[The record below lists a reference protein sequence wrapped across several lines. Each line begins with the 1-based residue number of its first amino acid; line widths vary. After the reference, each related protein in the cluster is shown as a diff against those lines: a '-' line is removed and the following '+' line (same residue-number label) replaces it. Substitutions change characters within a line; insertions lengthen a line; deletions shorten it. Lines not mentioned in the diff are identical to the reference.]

1 LPILRAV
8 QADEALGDGVRFD
21 VEGQPGDPDDEVAPA
36 GGGEGPGQRQQQ
48 VLPQGPQGGS
58 LHKAPPGVQ
67 SHPCSNPTGR
77 VCTRGALVN
86 PPGRPTPV
94 CPFMSPGSWLGN
106 YWLRSFSDVGT
117 RFPMP
122 TRRTPTGRNGWACSL
137 AQTESGPSPAA
148 DMV

>member
-1 LPILRAV
+1 
-8 QADEALGDGVRFD
+8 
-21 VEGQPGDPDDEVAPA
+21 
-36 GGGEGPGQRQQQ
+36 EGPGQRQQQ

-106 YWLRSFSDVGT
+106 YCLGQRSWFEDRPRMTAGIDGAVT
-117 RFPMP
+117 ARPF
-122 TRRTPTGRNGWACSL
+122 R
-137 AQTESGPSPAA
+137 AA
-148 DMV
+148 DEPNFILGRYQNEGRG